1 MAEAGLIRSTLDAEK
16 KEARRKLLAFLLA
29 SLASCYGEAQRHFW
43 CLPCAIATSR
53 RRSATGT
60 GARSFRRSNSS
71 LMATPFESWSRQ
83 PVLDAETGSF
93 DYVVLLD
100 ALPLSWRIHVKLVP

>member
-1 MAEAGLIRSTLDAEK
+1 
-16 KEARRKLLAFLLA
+16 
-29 SLASCYGEAQRHFW
+29 
-43 CLPCAIATSR
+43 
-53 RRSATGT
+53 
-60 GARSFRRSNSS
+60 
-71 LMATPFESWSRQ
+71 MATPFESWSRQ